1 MRPHI
6 GSRLDQI
13 IVVGALALSIAVLIC
28 LAVVFTGCTSS
39 SAPADLYFMKV
50 NLTDFPNLDGLS
62 VRRSLSLGNLD
73 GSSVA
78 AEASAAV
85 NSVGH
90 SAGTAVAEASA
101 AASTV
106 ASHVSSEL
114 EDLTDKLK
122 SHLPE
127 YYSVGLWGYCKGQNG
142 SVTNCSDPST
152 SFSFDLLNIFDS
164 VSTEINDFIPS
175 LNQTVF
181 AGYRDVSQAIIW
193 LYILG
198 FISTVLVVILGVR
211 KAVFSGGNKLL
222 AIFSTLSMLLVT
234 AATIGVTVIYGLW
247 TAGIK
252 SVLQS
257 FGASAS
263 LGGHMFAA
271 TWLAV
276 AFSISAL
283 LVWLIQLF
291 CCCI

>member
-1 MRPHI
+1 M
-6 GSRLDQI
+6 
-13 IVVGALALSIAVLIC
+13 
-28 LAVVFTGCTSS
+28 
-39 SAPADLYFMKV
+39 

-122 SHLPE
+122 SYLPE

-222 AIFSTLSMLLVT
+222 AIFSTVCES
-234 AATIGVTVIYGLW
+234 GNNES
-247 TAGIK
+247 K
-252 SVLQS
+252 SFTDSSS
-257 FGASAS
+257 FRCS
-263 LGGHMFAA
+263 
-271 TWLAV
+271 WLP
-276 AFSISAL
+276 L
-283 LVWLIQLF
+283 PQLE
-291 CCCI
+291 